1 MLWLGRVFFICQLGS
16 IGLVLFVPSVLESG
30 ASESL
35 VVCFSLQFCPYV
47 LPRFRMLI
55 FGTCVFIIVT
65 APW

>member
-1 MLWLGRVFFICQLGS
+1 MLCLGRVFFICQLGS
-16 IGLVLFVPSVLESG
+16 IGLVLFVLSVLESG

-47 LPRFRMLI
+47 LLRFRTLI
-55 FGTCVFIIVT
+55 FGTCVFIIVK